1 MHRTK
6 ITVAEDALDANETIA
21 RANRDDF
28 DRAEVAVVNLMSSP
42 GAGKTTLL
50 ERSLGDLGDVRVG
63 VLEGD
68 VQGSIDADRIAALHV
83 PVTQLNTGAGFGGE
97 CHLDANMVR
106 SALPALPLDEIDLL
120 VIENVGNLVC
130 PAEFK
135 VGEDAR
141 VMVASVTEGE
151 DKPLK
156 YPLMFRAC
164 ELIVVNKIDLLPH
177 LEFDLDRLREN
188 LDSVHPGVAR
198 IELSART
205 GEGVETWRELA
216 LRGPGAPA
224 GDRMRQSMPGT
235 AAEALHSRLDALRAA
250 RTEANRDFFAAEA
263 ERLARCCH
271 SMAERFARGGTTRR
285 ARALAGGTLG
295 RASRRG

>member
-6 ITVAEDALDANETIA
+6 VKVAEDALDANETIA

-28 DRAEVAVVNLMSSP
+28 DRAGVTVVNLMSAP

-50 ERSLGDLGDVRVG
+50 ERGLERLDGVRAG

-68 VQGSIDADRIAALHV
+68 VQGSMDADRIAALHV
-83 PVTQLNTGAGFGGE
+83 PVVQLNTDNGFGGE

-106 SALPALPLDEIDLL
+106 STLDELALDELDLL

-130 PAEFK
+130 PAEFR

-141 VMVASVTEGE
+141 VMVSSVTEGE

-164 ELIVVNKIDLLPH
+164 ELVIVNKLDLLPH
-177 LEFDLDRLREN
+177 LDFDFDRFLAN
-188 LDSVHPGVAR
+188 LDAVHPGV
-198 IELSART
+198 EHMLVSART
-205 GEGVETWRELA
+205 GEGIDAWREWLA
-216 LRGPGAPA
+216 AVPARAAAPA
-224 GDRMRQSMPGT
+224 
-235 AAEALHSRLDALRAA
+235 
-250 RTEANRDFFAAEA
+250 
-263 ERLARCCH
+263 
-271 SMAERFARGGTTRR
+271 
-285 ARALAGGTLG
+285 
-295 RASRRG
+295 